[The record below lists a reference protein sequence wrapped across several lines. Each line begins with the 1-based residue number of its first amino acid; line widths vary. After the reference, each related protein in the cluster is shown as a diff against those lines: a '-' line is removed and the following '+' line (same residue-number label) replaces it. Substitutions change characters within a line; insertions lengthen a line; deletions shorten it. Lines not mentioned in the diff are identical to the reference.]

1 MTNNISDILHDS
13 VLLFNSDESYAKFQT
28 CILNGKFQ
36 AARFYLDNEIENQKQ
51 FDQPIIHHDLY
62 DTIDNMLMDLII
74 NEIDG
79 EKERNEPINKNTR

>member
-13 VLLFNSDESYAKFQT
+13 VLLFNSDELYAKFQT